1 MKVSSK
7 YELENIL
14 DADDRRYGLRA
25 LGTSE
30 QDEILEKYADREYV
44 FKKKDF
50 DEKLANNRDELID
63 EAAYYYYKNADIYYK
78 HLKNTGVLEL
88 PDSLSDL
95 NFEKL
100 LNKLKA
106 IEPRS
111 YICKIDTFNS
121 NYSKAIKVLQ
131 IKLSLDDTGV
141 FNKTLGLKIYEE
153 IGIDISTGDG
163 YFASENNPDFLF
175 DYYFKEYV
183 THIDDYIWKKL
194 NLESKFLVPDNDS
207 FWTRKEDDEACEKAL
222 EKIKYAHTLFGP
234 TRQALPEFREE
245 YIEPDY
251 PQKTR
256 VSQIIEGGQNK
267 AKDIIREMLKEEF
280 IFAPAPLSSFSGEHM
295 FKTKYTLAKNAYE
308 NEKNSKGDLADGAD
322 ALFNG
327 VATAGE
333 LSTIKGIK
341 KGKIALATVIYLS
354 KHLSPEP
361 GLGDIVST
369 FTDKPK
375 EKKIQKKYEIMEK
388 EKQKYD
394 KLKNTQGAF
403 FMYNNIF
410 HNANKKI
417 KQLLTDEIYSNSNAN
432 KYSYTYSQVETT
444 LYNTMILLYLQ
455 EVKELNAD
463 YKKTKELLDAFM
475 YS

>member
-1 MKVSSK
+1 MKVNSK
-7 YELENIL
+7 SELENML

-25 LGTSE
+25 LRTSE
-30 QDEILEKYADREYV
+30 QDEILEKYADREYI
-44 FKKKDF
+44 FKKREFED
-50 DEKLANNRDELID
+50 KLENNRDELIG
-63 EAAYYYYKNADIYYK
+63 EAAYYYYKNADVYYK

-88 PDSLSDL
+88 PDALSDL

-100 LNKLKA
+100 LDKLKA
-106 IEPRS
+106 REPSS

-141 FNKTLGLKIYEE
+141 FNKDLGLKIYEE
-153 IGIDISTGDG
+153 IGTDISTGDG

-183 THIDDYIWKKL
+183 TYIDDYIWRKL
-194 NLESKFLVPDNDS
+194 NIESKFLVPDNDS

-222 EKIKYAHTLFGP
+222 EKIKYEHTLFGP

-256 VSQIIEGGQNK
+256 VSQIIEDGQNK
-267 AKDIIREMLKEEF
+267 AKDIIREISTDTLRWSGRISDSSAETIFLRNYNLSKNDYDRQVSLKSF
-280 IFAPAPLSSFSGEHM
+280 IPRAVGIAGNLA
-295 FKTKYTLAKNAYE
+295 LAKAGVPKSELKSLE
-308 NEKNSKGDLADGAD
+308 N
-322 ALFNG
+322 FI
-327 VATAGE
+327 VA
-333 LSTIKGIK
+333 SN
-341 KGKIALATVIYLS
+341 VIMQEF
-354 KHLSPEP
+354 SPEP
-361 GLGDIVST
+361 GLKDIVSSVT
-369 FTDKPK
+369 EKPQD
-375 EKKIQKKYEIMEK
+375 KKIQKKYQIMET

-394 KLKNTQGAF
+394 KLKNSPGAF
-403 FMYNNIF
+403 FIYNNSSLCN
-410 HNANKKI
+410 HNKKLVE
-417 KQLLTDEIYSNSNAN
+417 LLTDEIYSNSNAN

-455 EVKELNAD
+455 EVKELNQD
-463 YKKTKELLDAFM
+463 YENTRKLLNEFNN
-475 YS
+475 S